1 MAAAIIPAV
10 QLGISA
16 FSAYKRHKEQKKA
29 AEEQARLQA
38 EAAAARGEITQQ
50 APQFAEQGRQLGQI
64 GLPLLQSTSN
74 YYRAL
79 IGGDRGAIDS
89 ALAPERA
96 SIQDTYR
103 GASRGLSMLRGPT
116 RDLATAELNR
126 QRAGQLGLLPAQARA
141 NAVAGGQAAGE
152 FATSA
157 GLDARSR
164 GASLYESAAGLAQQA
179 ARTGIDQGYL
189 RLAQNQ
195 QNFQQSQGW
204 GSLFGEVLK
213 GVLNR
218 GGGGGAIPTTGWTPP
233 MSPYPASVYGRA

>member
-1 MAAAIIPAV
+1 MAAAIIPAI

-16 FSAYKRHKEQKKA
+16 YSAYKQRQAQKKQQEEAARAA
-29 AEEQARLQA
+29 AEIKGQAGTFQERD
-38 EAAAARGEITQQ
+38 
-50 APQFAEQGRQLGQI
+50 RQLTQI

-89 ALAPERA
+89 ALAPDRA
-96 SIQDTYR
+96 NIQDTYR

-126 QRAGQLGLLPAQARA
+126 QKAGQLGLLPAQARA
-141 NAVAGGQAAGE
+141 NAVQQGQRAGE
-152 FATSA
+152 FATST
-157 GLDARSR
+157 GLESASR
-164 GASLYESAAGLAQQA
+164 GASLYESAAGVGQDQARVDIANRAQNYQQA
-179 ARTGIDQGYL
+179 
-189 RLAQNQ
+189 
-195 QNFQQSQGW
+195 QGW

-218 GGGGGAIPTTGWTPP
+218 GGGGGSQTPIPTTGWTPP
-233 MSPYPASVYGRA
+233 MSPYPASIYGRA